1 MGKQQKF
8 SYFNEYP
15 GKKIQRY
22 KYPEPER
29 VKALKNV
36 NTAAIPLT
44 F

>member
-22 KYPEPER
+22 KYPEPRTCKSSEKR
-29 VKALKNV
+29 
-36 NTAAIPLT
+36 
-44 F
+44 